1 MTSPQ
6 TGGDKREPATPS
18 QWFHRRDYVIPLVLV
33 LFAVAFNLYHLY
45 PEVAGGV
52 LDGNDMALHRL
63 LTEAAVE
70 AITRGQDFTDP
81 WQGSMSMGFPLSHYY
96 QHLPHVTIAFVHVMT
111 LGVFSLT
118 DLLHWSTYLLLS
130 LFPISIFWSL
140 RHLGFDQI
148 SSAMGGLVAPLVATN
163 GLYGFDF
170 RSYVFSGWGLYTQL
184 WGMVLFPP
192 TLAVSYRVLRE
203 GRGYFWATLL
213 LASTLMSHLIYGY
226 MAFLTLGILT
236 LIQPIQISNPMS
248 LAGTLLRSWRRLII
262 LFLLVVV
269 VTSYFLVPFF
279 LDLEYFNRSV
289 WTDPR
294 KFNSYGHSVLVSS
307 LVSGQLFDGVNR
319 IPSLTYLVFLGF
331 IVCLFRWRNER
342 YLIPIAIFLL
352 WLMLYFGRE
361 TWGSLIDLLPF
372 SRDIHMHR
380 FIGGVHLGGI
390 FLIAVALAGPLRWA
404 ISRSSIWSGWY
415 VTMALSLT
423 MLVLLPIYSER
434 MSYLKANALGLRES
448 RQGLGV
454 DAQDLSA
461 LLEKLKQLPPG
472 RVYAGQKM
480 PGGRRQNWG
489 YDYYVGHMRLYA
501 LLQTRGLDMVNSV
514 YHPYSLNS
522 DVLIDFDER
531 RWDHYNIYNARYV
544 VAPEGQRFP
553 PFVQPLQQFGRHRL
567 YQVDTTGYFDL
578 VGSDL
583 AFTGRKTDLYPAASS
598 WLASGLPGVKQHP
611 MVSLGN
617 PSQAIDRQ
625 IALSEAADV
634 IANAHASA
642 GPIRGVVLSEE
653 IGNNFFEAKVS
664 VERESMLLLKT
675 TYHPNWRATVD
686 GVEANTVMLMP
697 SFVGVRLLPGDHDVR
712 IEYRPRKLRMILLA
726 LGLITLLLIA
736 IGEKRGIALS
746 NWFATSVLARI
757 PKSVRR
763 PGRTD
768 GGQDRRRRMRR

>member
-1 MTSPQ
+1 MTTPQ
-6 TGGDKREPATPS
+6 TVNNKDEPAAPS
-18 QWFHRRDYVIPLVLV
+18 QWFHRRESVIPLVLV

-70 AITRGQDFTDP
+70 AITQGQDFTDP

-96 QHLPHVTIAFVHVMT
+96 QHLPHVTIAFVHVLT
-111 LGVFSLT
+111 LEVFSLT

-130 LFPISIFWSL
+130 LFPISIYWSL

-148 SSAMGGLVAPLVATN
+148 SSAMGGLVAPLAATN

-170 RSYVFSGWGLYTQL
+170 RSYVFAGWGLYTQL
-184 WGMVLFPP
+184 WGMVLLPP
-192 TLAVSYRVLRE
+192 ALAVGYRVLRE

-294 KFNSYGHSVLVSS
+294 KFNSYGHSALVSS

-331 IVCLFRWRNER
+331 IVCLLRRRNER
-342 YLIPIAIFLL
+342 HLIPIAIFLL

-390 FLIAVALAGPLRWA
+390 FLIAVALAAPLRWA
-404 ISRSSIWSGWY
+404 VSQSSIWRGWY
-415 VTMALSLT
+415 VTAALSLT
-423 MLVLLPIYSER
+423 MLVLLPAYSER
-434 MSYLKANALGLRES
+434 TSYLQGNALGLRKSHE
-448 RQGLGV
+448 GLDV
-454 DAQDLSA
+454 MSQELSA

-480 PGGRRQNWG
+480 PPGRRQNWG
-489 YDYYVGHMRLYA
+489 YRYNIGLIRPYD
-501 LLQTRGLDMVNSV
+501 LLHAEGLDMVGKT
-514 YHPYSLNS
+514 YHGYSLNS
-522 DVLIDFDER
+522 DVMIEFDER
-531 RWDHYNIYNARYV
+531 RWDHYNLYNARYV
-544 VAPEGQRFP
+544 VAPEDIEFP
-553 PFVQPLQQFGRHRL
+553 EFVQPLQQFGRLHL
-567 YQVDTTGYFDL
+567 YQVETTGYFDL

-583 AFTGRKTDLYPAASS
+583 TFAGGKADFYTAASS
-598 WLASGLPGVKQHP
+598 WLGSGLPKVKQHP
-611 MVSLGN
+611 VVSLG
-617 PSQAIDRQ
+617 SLAREKDRQ
-625 IALSEAADV
+625 IPLSEAVDV
-634 IANAHASA
+634 IANADTFPS
-642 GPIRGVVLSEE
+642 PFRGTVLSEK
-653 IGNNFFEAKVS
+653 IGNNYFRAEVS
-664 VERESMLLLKT
+664 VEHESMLLLKA

-697 SFVGVRLLPGDHDVR
+697 SFVGVRLLPGYHDVR
-712 IEYRPRKLRMILLA
+712 IEYRPRKL
-726 LGLITLLLIA
+726 
-736 IGEKRGIALS
+736 
-746 NWFATSVLARI
+746 
-757 PKSVRR
+757 
-763 PGRTD
+763 
-768 GGQDRRRRMRR
+768 